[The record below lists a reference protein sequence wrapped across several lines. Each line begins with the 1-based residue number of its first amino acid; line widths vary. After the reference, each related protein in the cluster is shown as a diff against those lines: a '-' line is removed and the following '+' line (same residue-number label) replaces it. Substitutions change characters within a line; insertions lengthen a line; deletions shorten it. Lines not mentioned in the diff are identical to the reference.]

1 MMSELGENHVGKRD
15 THSKD
20 IVMNRLMAQ
29 KTLIEVVLMRGKLTY
44 HAVEGGHETYND
56 PKSIEQ

>member
-1 MMSELGENHVGKRD
+1 MWKKGD

-44 HAVEGGHETYND
+44 HVVEGEHETYND
-56 PKSIEQ
+56 AKSIEQ